1 MIQKIKII
9 KTLIII
15 FSLSLSFSANAQTVE
30 EIIKGRK
37 AMFSENYQNA
47 KKISILLK
55 SKRIEE
61 AKPLMKK
68 ISDNYIKLLDYFPE
82 NAKEGFKTGALPS
95 IWENKDEFNAL
106 MKKASDDM
114 IKLAKAID
122 TAEDLRENVYVRESL
137 ETSQLSAKSG
147 TRFRSVSKE
156 TNPPKISTTMAAD
169 VVSEV
174 RCGSKVGGSAHNLLN
189 TPPAS
194 ISEPT
199 DASAIVLISDF
210 SLGTEEDIG
219 DVDSDE
225 EMAPS

>member
-15 FSLSLSFSANAQTVE
+15 FSLCLPFTANAQTVE

-55 SKRIEE
+55 SKKIEE

-82 NAKEGFKTGALPS
+82 NTKEGFKTEALPT

-106 MKKASDDM
+106 MKKASEDM
-114 IKLAKAID
+114 IKLAKAIEA
-122 TAEDLRENVYVRESL
+122 AEDLRAAQKELMWSNC
-137 ETSQLSAKSG
+137 SACHSK
-147 TRFRSVSKE
+147 FR
-156 TNPPKISTTMAAD
+156 
-169 VVSEV
+169 
-174 RCGSKVGGSAHNLLN
+174 
-189 TPPAS
+189 
-194 ISEPT
+194 
-199 DASAIVLISDF
+199 
-210 SLGTEEDIG
+210 
-219 DVDSDE
+219 
-225 EMAPS
+225 APH

>member
-15 FSLSLSFSANAQTVE
+15 FSLCLPFTANAQTVE

-55 SKRIEE
+55 SKKIEE

-82 NAKEGFKTGALPS
+82 NTKEGFKTEALPT

-122 TAEDLRENVYVRESL
+122 TAEDLRAAQKELMWSNC
-137 ETSQLSAKSG
+137 SACHSK
-147 TRFRSVSKE
+147 FR
-156 TNPPKISTTMAAD
+156 
-169 VVSEV
+169 
-174 RCGSKVGGSAHNLLN
+174 
-189 TPPAS
+189 
-194 ISEPT
+194 
-199 DASAIVLISDF
+199 
-210 SLGTEEDIG
+210 
-219 DVDSDE
+219 
-225 EMAPS
+225 APH

>member
-1 MIQKIKII
+1 MMQKIKII

-15 FSLSLSFSANAQTVE
+15 FSLCFPFTANAQTVE

-55 SKRIEE
+55 SKKIEE

-82 NAKEGFKTGALPS
+82 NTKEGFKTEALPS

-114 IKLAKAID
+114 IKLAKVIEN
-122 TAEDLRENVYVRESL
+122 AEDLRAAQKELMWSNCTACHS
-137 ETSQLSAKSG
+137 
-147 TRFRSVSKE
+147 RFR
-156 TNPPKISTTMAAD
+156 
-169 VVSEV
+169 
-174 RCGSKVGGSAHNLLN
+174 
-189 TPPAS
+189 
-194 ISEPT
+194 
-199 DASAIVLISDF
+199 
-210 SLGTEEDIG
+210 
-219 DVDSDE
+219 
-225 EMAPS
+225 APH